1 MEIQLVCPQR
11 GSAVSISSAE
21 LGHSFQSASCK
32 ETSGL
37 RNRNLTAPS
46 TQPETHQLFIL
57 KHKSVQFNGPK
68 EKHHGFTKE
77 GDFKIQGAFR
87 DLQTLLRVSPY

>member
-1 MEIQLVCPQR
+1 MPVKKKGEGGVQMEIQLVCPQP

-37 RNRNLTAPS
+37 RNRNPTAP
-46 TQPETHQLFIL
+46 
-57 KHKSVQFNGPK
+57 
-68 EKHHGFTKE
+68 
-77 GDFKIQGAFR
+77 
-87 DLQTLLRVSPY
+87 